1 MIDTKLIG
9 TTMTLTLDGVVEA
22 QDVRATHEALE
33 TAFLGQ
39 SNLNLVVDM
48 SDWTDMTEDAIHED
62 MALELKLLGKL
73 GRIDRIALISDKNW
87 IGAVANLFE
96 PWLPGTE
103 MCRFTTAARDEAQ
116 TWAMHKKDA
125 A

>member
-1 MIDTKLIG
+1 MIDTNLLG

-22 QDVRATHEALE
+22 QDILATKEAME
-33 TAFLGQ
+33 TAFQGQ
-39 SNLNLVVDM
+39 SVLNLVVDM
-48 SDWTDMTEDAIHED
+48 SDWTDITGDAIHDD
-62 MALELKLLGKL
+62 MALELKMLGKL
-73 GRIDRIALISDKNW
+73 GRIDRVALISDKKW
-87 IGAVANLFE
+87 VGAVANFFG

-103 MCRFTTAARDEAQ
+103 VGHFTSAARDDAL